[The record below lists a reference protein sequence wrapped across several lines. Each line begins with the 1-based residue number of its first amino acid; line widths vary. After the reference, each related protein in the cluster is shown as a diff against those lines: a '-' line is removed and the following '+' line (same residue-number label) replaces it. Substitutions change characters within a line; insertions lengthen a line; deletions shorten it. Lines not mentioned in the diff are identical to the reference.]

1 MGKCN
6 CNKCGKEFSHKSSLS
21 RHKKKF
27 CKVKSQKEEDAMFDL
42 QMENNR
48 LLEKVLKLE
57 REVEKLKKGMKTQ
70 NNVIRML
77 KRNNH
82 SW

>member
-21 RHKKKF
+21 RHKKHF

-42 QMENNR
+42 QMENNE

-57 REVEKLKKGMKTQ
+57 REVEKLKIRNEDTKQCNKNVKT
-70 NNVIRML
+70 
-77 KRNNH
+77 K
-82 SW
+82 